1 MSIRPNFEASDWKS
15 TKLPKLSQ
23 LDSLQRCLIC
33 KDFLRAPVST
43 SCNHTFCSQCIREH
57 LLKENLCPLCKS
69 EQFESNLKR
78 DILLEEIVQCFQS
91 LRDELIELVSTNLLQ
106 PMESASNDKFASNHS
121 SKSTVSSPDPE
132 VIEVTDDSDLDRSAP
147 SRSATSS
154 GKSTPQPAD
163 TAECPICGDRSMS
176 AEYLQLKHIDECLS
190 GKKKRVGAVKRK
202 RNEISQFFQSRK
214 KANNI
219 DHQQF
224 YFEQAEKHHHETKRM
239 PRIDFGSISTLKLKE
254 KLAGLKLSALG
265 LRPQL
270 ELRYN
275 QYMLFFNS
283 NLDTNR
289 PVSELELRQKLNQ
302 WEKSHLAFKPLALN
316 SIFGDSLIHKNIT
329 DKDFPIKA
337 WEERY
342 RDEFRELVRAAR
354 KSRVQGKTSEMTE
367 KSSQMTVKSSE
378 MTEKSSEMTNQSDAI
393 QTTSSQSEAVQ
404 STPTTDLYEVIS
416 GQKDLNKKPQETKT
430 ISEES
435 KEPSSRKRGEILEST
450 SESTSESASESTS
463 THRTRSRSLKVVE
476 NQAFS
481 LSSIQDVHLVDHTG
495 TLDHPSPQSA
505 VVETLNIGGGNN
517 SEKNEQAFDLSTLIL
532 FIPLQH

>member
-1 MSIRPNFEASDWKS
+1 MSTRPNFEASDWKT

-91 LRDELIELVSTNLLQ
+91 LRDDLIELVSTKLLQ
-106 PMESASNDKFASNHS
+106 PMESASNDNFASNCS

-132 VIEVTDDSDLDRSAP
+132 VIEVTDDSDLDRPVP

-202 RNEISQFFQSRK
+202 RNEISQFFQPRK

-316 SIFGDSLIHKNIT
+316 SIFGDSLVHRNIT

-354 KSRVQGKTSEMTE
+354 KSRVQGKTSELTE
-367 KSSQMTVKSSE
+367 KSSE
-378 MTEKSSEMTNQSDAI
+378 MTEKSSEMTEQSSAI
-393 QTTSSQSEAVQ
+393 QSSSSPSEAVQ
-404 STPTTDLYEVIS
+404 STPTTELYELTT

-430 ISEES
+430 MSEES
-435 KEPSSRKRGEILEST
+435 IEPSSRKRGEILEST
-450 SESTSESASESTS
+450 SESTSR
-463 THRTRSRSLKVVE
+463 HRTRSQSL
-476 NQAFS
+476 FS
-481 LSSIQDVHLVDHTG
+481 DVSSIQDVHLVDDTG

-505 VVETLNIGGGNN
+505 VVKTLNVGSGNK
-517 SEKNEQAFDLSTLIL
+517 SEKNEQAFDLSTLML
-532 FIPLQH
+532 FVPLQH